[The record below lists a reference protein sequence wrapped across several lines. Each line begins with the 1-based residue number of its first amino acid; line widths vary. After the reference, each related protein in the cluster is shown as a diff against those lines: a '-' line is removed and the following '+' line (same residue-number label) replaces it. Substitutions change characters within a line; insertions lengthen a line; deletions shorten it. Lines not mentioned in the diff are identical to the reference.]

1 MSRLLVCLFLRRQ
14 VWDAVNNRTVI
25 NIPFA
30 HSGQEA
36 HRHLAATRPFP
47 TGSARS
53 PPLRSSPIPSSQHA
67 SHAHAPARLGCIHAH
82 APFRADLAR
91 TGAQVSS
98 VRFSMSGKY
107 VLSERP
113 PTGLCSPALPP
124 PRTWCFWTTA
134 RRRVHAYA
142 LIRPSGLRRRGD
154 SLDARHSA
162 QRQGLEGAAVGP
174 HEGRTA
180 AVRSVIDR
188 SLGGSPQALP
198 RSAALSASIGAHRT
212 TARLAARPR
221 LPMRTGNDY

>member
-1 MSRLLVCLFLRRQ
+1 MDPHALRR
-14 VWDAVNNRTVI
+14 
-25 NIPFA
+25 FA
-30 HSGQEA
+30 PRASIQPA
-36 HRHLAATRPFP
+36 YLARAR
-47 TGSARS
+47 TGSARLHS
-53 PPLRSSPIPSSQHA
+53 CACAVPRRSCSYY
-67 SHAHAPARLGCIHAH
+67 
-82 APFRADLAR
+82 
-91 TGAQVSS
+91 GAQVSS

-113 PTGLCSPALPP
+113 PTGLCSPALHT
-124 PRTWCFWTTA
+124 PRTWSFWSTA

-142 LIRPSGLRRRGD
+142 LICPSVLRRRGD